1 MFRSPLTLIQND
13 YQQGKIYADIGK
25 EESLFVTGRNANWRS
40 YDGNQYDFKTIEN
53 TAII

>member
-25 EESLFVTGRNANWRS
+25 RNHFSLLVGMQTGVAMMEIS
-40 YDGNQYDFKTIEN
+40 MISKQLKIQL
-53 TAII
+53 